1 MSGFCQK
8 ALIYVIALSIGTLSV
23 GFGLGFFAAAYIS
36 EIIDFKLDTSMK
48 ASVFNALAP
57 ICAIFGGLIINLTIT
72 RYGRKYPTMIASG
85 VVILGYIIIIIT
97 KKSYYALAYVGR
109 AISGLGVGAVSTV
122 NPVYIAELSPTEVRG
137 AYGVMSQLFC
147 SIGGLLIYMFG
158 IWLEWRP
165 IAGIS
170 IVPPAIT
177 IICLFFIPE
186 SPAFER
192 MDVSVKEK
200 QVNLFQKKYLKPLL
214 ISLLVVIFQQ
224 FSGIN
229 ALGSNLNFIFANSNI
244 NLDPAVSST
253 IVSSA
258 QVITVAL
265 STPLVEFLGRRI
277 TWWLSSIGQA
287 VFLFILFANQK
298 WNWSNVLP
306 VVMMFF
312 DILFFGIGLG
322 PLPWFVVPE
331 LFPDEVRG
339 IAMGVIQAVNWF
351 LCSLMIFVFPHMQET
366 MSLAWVY
373 FFYSMFMFL
382 SFFYGL
388 FFLPETRG
396 EEMGHIVKQE
406 EEKEDKAA
414 KSENEDDSV
423 SGDNSSQA
431 VDDI

>member
-1 MSGFCQK
+1 MGGFCQK
-8 ALIYVIALSIGTLSV
+8 ALIYVLALSIGTLSV
-23 GFGLGFFAAAYIS
+23 GFGLGFYAAAYLS
-36 EIIDFKLDTSMK
+36 ETIDFKLDTNMK

-85 VVILGYIIIIIT
+85 VVILGYLLIIIT
-97 KKSYYALAYVGR
+97 KQSYYALAYVGR

-137 AYGVMSQLFC
+137 SYGVMSQLFC

-170 IVPPAIT
+170 FVPPAIT

-192 MDVSVKEK
+192 MDTSVKMK
-200 QVNLFQKKYLKPLL
+200 QVNLFQKKYMKPLL

-229 ALGSNLNFIFANSNI
+229 ALGSNLNFIFENSNI
-244 NLDPAVSST
+244 NLEPSVSST

-287 VFLFILFANQK
+287 IFLFILFANQK

-339 IAMGVIQAVNWF
+339 IAMGCIQAVNWF
-351 LCSLMIFVFPHMQET
+351 LCALMIFVFPTMQET
-366 MSLAWVY
+366 MGLDWVY
-373 FFYSMFMFL
+373 FFYSIFMLL

-406 EEKEDKAA
+406 DDSENEGKDVKKEKSDA
-414 KSENEDDSV
+414 SENEDDGSV
-423 SGDNSSQA
+423 
-431 VDDI
+431 

>member
-1 MSGFCQK
+1 MGGFCQK
-8 ALIYVIALSIGTLSV
+8 ALIYVLALSIGTLSV
-23 GFGLGFFAAAYIS
+23 GFGLGFYAAAYLS
-36 EIIDFKLDTSMK
+36 ETIDFKLDTNMK

-85 VVILGYIIIIIT
+85 VVILGYLLIIIT
-97 KKSYYALAYVGR
+97 KQSYYALAYVGR

-137 AYGVMSQLFC
+137 SYGVMSQLFC

-170 IVPPAIT
+170 FVPPAIT

-192 MDVSVKEK
+192 MDTSVKMK
-200 QVNLFQKKYLKPLL
+200 QVNLFQKKYMKPLL

-229 ALGSNLNFIFANSNI
+229 ALGSNLNFIFENSNI
-244 NLDPAVSST
+244 NLEPAVSST

-287 VFLFILFANQK
+287 IFLFILFANQK

-339 IAMGVIQAVNWF
+339 IAMGCIQAVNWF
-351 LCSLMIFVFPHMQET
+351 LCALMIFVFPTMQET
-366 MSLAWVY
+366 MGLDWVY
-373 FFYSMFMFL
+373 FFYSIFMLL

-406 EEKEDKAA
+406 DDSENEGNEVKKEKSDA
-414 KSENEDDSV
+414 SENEDDGSV
-423 SGDNSSQA
+423 
-431 VDDI
+431 

>member
-1 MSGFCQK
+1 MGGFCQK
-8 ALIYVIALSIGTLSV
+8 ALIYVLALSIGTLSV
-23 GFGLGFFAAAYIS
+23 GFGLGFYAAAYLS
-36 EIIDFKLDTSMK
+36 ETIDFKLDTNMK

-85 VVILGYIIIIIT
+85 VVILGYLLIIIT
-97 KKSYYALAYVGR
+97 KQSYYALAYVGR

-137 AYGVMSQLFC
+137 SYGVMSQLFC

-170 IVPPAIT
+170 FVPPAIT

-192 MDVSVKEK
+192 MDTSVKMK
-200 QVNLFQKKYLKPLL
+200 QVNLFQKKYMKPLL

-229 ALGSNLNFIFANSNI
+229 ALGSNLNFIFENSNI
-244 NLDPAVSST
+244 NLEPAVSST

-287 VFLFILFANQK
+287 IFLFILFANQK

-339 IAMGVIQAVNWF
+339 IAMGCIQAVNWF
-351 LCSLMIFVFPHMQET
+351 LCALMIFVFPTMQET
-366 MSLAWVY
+366 MGLDWVY
-373 FFYSMFMFL
+373 FFYSIFMLL

-406 EEKEDKAA
+406 DDSENEGNDVKKEKSDA
-414 KSENEDDSV
+414 SENEDDGSV
-423 SGDNSSQA
+423 
-431 VDDI
+431 

>member
-1 MSGFCQK
+1 MGGFCQK
-8 ALIYVIALSIGTLSV
+8 ALIYVLSLSIGTLSV
-23 GFGLGFFAAAYIS
+23 GFGLGFFAAAYLS
-36 EIIDFKLDTSMK
+36 EMIDFKLDTNMK
-48 ASVFNALAP
+48 AATFNALAP
-57 ICAIFGGLIINLTIT
+57 ICAIFGGLIINLTISK
-72 RYGRKYPTMIASG
+72 YGRKYPTMIASV
-85 VVILGYIIIIIT
+85 VVIIGNILIVVT

-137 AYGVMSQLFC
+137 SYGVMSQLFC

-192 MDVSVKEK
+192 MNTNEK
-200 QVNLFQKKYLKPLL
+200 TSQANLFQKKYMKPLL

-229 ALGSNLNFIFANSNI
+229 ALGSNLNFIFQNSNI
-244 NLDPAVSST
+244 NLEPSVSST

-265 STPLVEFLGRRI
+265 STPLVEFLGRRV

-287 VFLFILFANQK
+287 VCGFILFANQK

-306 VVMMFF
+306 VVMMFLYV
-312 DILFFGIGLG
+312 LFFGIGLG
-322 PLPWFVVPE
+322 PLPWFIVPE

-351 LCSLMIFVFPHMQET
+351 LCALMIFVFPSMQET
-366 MSLAWVY
+366 MTLAWVY

-396 EEMGHIVKQE
+396 EEMGHIVKDE
-406 EEKEDKAA
+406 NNDKE
-414 KSENEDDSV
+414 KSENEDSTQV
-423 SGDNSSQA
+423 
-431 VDDI
+431 VDEV

>member
-1 MSGFCQK
+1 MGGFCQK
-8 ALIYVIALSIGTLSV
+8 ALIYVISLSIGTLSV
-23 GFGLGFFAAAYIS
+23 GFVLGFYAAAYES
-36 EIIDFKLDTSMK
+36 QNIDFQLDTSMK
-48 ASVFNALAP
+48 ASIYNAIAP
-57 ICAIFGGLIINLTIT
+57 ICAIFGGLIINFTIA
-72 RYGRKYPTMIASG
+72 RYGRKYPTMIASA
-85 VVILGYIIIIIT
+85 VVIIGNILIIIT
-97 KKSYYALAYVGR
+97 KTSYKELAYVGR
-109 AISGLGVGAVSTV
+109 AIAGLGCGAVSTV

-170 IVPPAIT
+170 MVPPAIT
-177 IICLFFIPE
+177 IIVTFFIPE

-192 MDVSVKEK
+192 MDETVKTK
-200 QVNLFQKKYLKPLL
+200 QINLFQKKYLKPLL

-229 ALGSNLNFIFANSNI
+229 ALGSNLNFIFENSNI

-258 QVITVAL
+258 QVVTVAL

-277 TWWLSSIGQA
+277 TWWLSSVGQA
-287 VFLFILFANQK
+287 IFLFILFANQK

-339 IAMGVIQAVNWF
+339 LAMGVIQAVNWF
-351 LCSLMIFVFPHMQET
+351 LCALMIFVFPTMQET
-366 MSLAWVY
+366 MGLDWVY
-373 FFYSMFMFL
+373 FFYSMSMFL

-406 EEKEDKAA
+406 EENEKEDQYKKENDA
-414 KSENEDDSV
+414 SENED
-423 SGDNSSQA
+423 SSAADA
-431 VDDI
+431 V